1 MEEAL
6 TSVAEEQATPALDA
20 QQDIENAR
28 ETETDDLGDNPE
40 TGEGDKGEGGDEP
53 QEPELVDVE
62 YEGKVHKLPP
72 ELKDALLR
80 TADYTRKT
88 QEVAEQRRAVEAKQA
103 EINAS
108 YDVSQEVLQARAAII
123 NIDGALQKYE
133 NVDWNRLEAEDPLAA
148 QSHWRQFQ
156 QLQQQRGQVAQYL
169 DKTQADLSEKASQA
183 TETRLRETRSY
194 AEKELKGWTPEL
206 DNKITQFATQEL
218 GFTVDDLR
226 AQYTPQVYRTLYLA
240 HLGHQALSQMQAKPK
255 PAPQKPLETVQ
266 AKAAPA
272 ARVSP
277 EKMPMEDF
285 AKWINKR

>member
-20 QQDIENAR
+20 QQDIENTS

-40 TGEGDKGEGGDEP
+40 TGEGDEGEGGDEP

-72 ELKDALLR
+72 ELKEALLR
-80 TADYTRKT
+80 HADYTRKT

-169 DKTQADLSEKASQA
+169 DKTQADLSEKANQA

>member
-6 TSVAEEQATPALDA
+6 TSVAEKQAMPVLEA
-20 QQDIENAR
+20 QQDIENAS
-28 ETETDDLGDNPE
+28 EPETDELEDNPE
-40 TGEGDKGEGGDEP
+40 SEEGGEGEGGDEP

-72 ELKDALLR
+72 ELKEALLR
-80 TADYTRKT
+80 HADYTRKT

-108 YDVSQEVLQARAAII
+108 YDVSQEVLEARAAII

-169 DKTQADLSEKASQA
+169 DKTQADLSEKAKQA

-218 GFTVDDLR
+218 GFTVGDLR

-272 ARVSP
+272 ARVPP
-277 EKMPMEDF
+277 EKMPMDDF